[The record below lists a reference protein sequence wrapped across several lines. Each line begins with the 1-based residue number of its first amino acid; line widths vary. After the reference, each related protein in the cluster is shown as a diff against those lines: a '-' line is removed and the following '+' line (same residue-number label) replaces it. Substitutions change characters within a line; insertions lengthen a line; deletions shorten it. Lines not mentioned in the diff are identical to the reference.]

1 MDKRRGKL
9 TIYDVIQGPVVTDKA
24 FKLNRDLKKLVLR
37 VHPWANKPLVREALE
52 KLFNVKV
59 DKVHIMCRKGKR
71 RIVNKRTIV
80 GPKIKKAIITLTKGY
95 SLDLFDQ
102 AGKTVVKA
110 EQNKG
115 LVE

>member
-1 MDKRRGKL
+1 MDL

-24 FKLNRDLKKLVLR
+24 FRLNRDLKKLVLKI
-37 VHPWANKPLVREALE
+37 HPQANKPMVKEALE

-59 DKVHIMCRKGKR
+59 DKINVMRRKGKR
-71 RIVNKRTIV
+71 RMVNKRPVIGSMRKEAIV
-80 GPKIKKAIITLTKGY
+80 TLAEGY

-110 EQNKG
+110 DQDKG
-115 LVE
+115 TAV

>member
-1 MDKRRGKL
+1 MDL

-24 FKLNRDLKKLVLR
+24 FRLNRDLKKLVLK
-37 VHPWANKPLVREALE
+37 VHPHANKPMVKEALE

-59 DKVHIMCRKGKR
+59 DNVRIIRRKGKR
-71 RIVNKRTIV
+71 RIVNKRVVEGSAT
-80 GPKIKKAIITLTKGY
+80 KKAIITLAEGY

-110 EQNKG
+110 EQDKG
-115 LVE
+115 TAE